1 MANARFKS
9 KSELLRGMRRAER
22 VLNEAAQLLHRGN
35 LTTAQKIKVRKAKEF
50 ANAVISAMSLLKT
63 RRA

>member
-35 LTTAQKIKVRKAKEF
+35 LNTAQKIKVRKAKAF
-50 ANAVISAMSLLKT
+50 ADAVINAMRLLKT
-63 RRA
+63 RRT